1 MVKYSVKKPFTVL
14 VAVIVVIV
22 LGFISVTRMSMDL
35 EQADGRCPRHYFACR
50 KYIYDKR

>member
-35 EQADGRCPRHYFACR
+35 SQFWWL
-50 KYIYDKR
+50 